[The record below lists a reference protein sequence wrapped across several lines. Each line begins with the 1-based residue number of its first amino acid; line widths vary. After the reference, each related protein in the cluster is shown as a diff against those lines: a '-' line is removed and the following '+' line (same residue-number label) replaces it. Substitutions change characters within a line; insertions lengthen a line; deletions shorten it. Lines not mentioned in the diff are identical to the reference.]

1 MGMPFPTWTRYNA
14 SSKGGTVA
22 ASVTVQACGRA
33 VHLTHELDTHG
44 VPFSS

>member
-1 MGMPFPTWTRYNA
+1 MGMPFPTWTRNNA

-33 VHLTHELDTHG
+33 VHLTHELDTHK